1 MSNQMLKTSPPNSR
15 SKPTKRAVT
24 VAQKQTLL
32 GREKNPPY
40 WALAI
45 RAPEECAPYNVRRR
59 WYAVKSSSGHVSH
72 MVLASPAR
80 LPISWVENRQS
91 VQRVVKGRKRK
102 RDSGWSN
109 TKIRTPLYQTVV
121 CQGSS
126 TLWVTIFAEARSQP
140 LMDSSAVLMSGS
152 YTTVGHGQTSF
163 SLDFRG
169 SAMDNCSR
177 GNRGVQR
184 SGHAS
189 AQDDA
194 CRLVLGL
201 GPSPEPSSVDYQQ
214 PAGGAGKSKA
224 PVTLFGRSLSFTNPG
239 TMTLGLHD
247 RVGNAEAIAQH
258 SEPPGG
264 NIISFSGVDESSTS
278 ARRSSGGYI
287 PSLLF
292 ASRPNLC
299 VAQENRAE
307 AHDDLLDD
315 HTDNA
320 NDSAEH
326 HLQFSPEPSATT
338 MTDTSFGVSSDVV
351 TGVTDRGQPVHRRFP
366 KKCRFKGCSKG
377 ARGASGLCIA
387 HGGGQ
392 RCQKPGCYKGAESRT
407 AYCKAHGGGRRCM
420 QLGCTKSAEGKTD
433 HCIAHGGGRR
443 CGYNSC
449 PKAARGKSG
458 RCIKHGGGK
467 RAMNYEYSSGVST
480 VSECDGSPVP
490 TPGRQELIPP
500 QVLVPLSMKSS
511 SPSADR
517 RRESGELCVPEGRVH
532 GGGLLSLLGGSF
544 RNIIDVDKLSSR

>member
-1 MSNQMLKTSPPNSR
+1 M
-15 SKPTKRAVT
+15 
-24 VAQKQTLL
+24 AQKILVTHQKKVHPQRIWVDL
-32 GREKNPPY
+32 GQRLDVTHYVLYSLDGTFREELCSTY
-40 WALAI
+40 
-45 RAPEECAPYNVRRR
+45 
-59 WYAVKSSSGHVSH
+59 SSSGHVSH
-72 MVLASPAR
+72 MVVLASPAR

-91 VQRVVKGRKRK
+91 VQRVVKKK
-102 RDSGWSN
+102 EKEQWMVNQISDQN
-109 TKIRTPLYQTVV
+109 TAVSDGLV

-126 TLWVTIFAEARSQP
+126 TLWVTIFVEARSYADMRHRGSQP
-140 LMDSSAVLMSGS
+140 LNDSSAVLMSGHLTPS
-152 YTTVGHGQTSF
+152 YTSVGHGQTSF

-177 GNRGVQR
+177 GNRSVQR

-239 TMTLGLHD
+239 TITLGLPDH
-247 RVGNAEAIAQH
+247 VGNAEAIAQH

-338 MTDTSFGVSSDVV
+338 MTETSFGVSSDVV

-407 AYCKAHGGGRRCM
+407 
-420 QLGCTKSAEGKTD
+420 
-433 HCIAHGGGRR
+433 
-443 CGYNSC
+443 
-449 PKAARGKSG
+449 
-458 RCIKHGGGK
+458 
-467 RAMNYEYSSGVST
+467 
-480 VSECDGSPVP
+480 
-490 TPGRQELIPP
+490 
-500 QVLVPLSMKSS
+500 
-511 SPSADR
+511 
-517 RRESGELCVPEGRVH
+517 
-532 GGGLLSLLGGSF
+532 GLRS
-544 RNIIDVDKLSSR
+544 V